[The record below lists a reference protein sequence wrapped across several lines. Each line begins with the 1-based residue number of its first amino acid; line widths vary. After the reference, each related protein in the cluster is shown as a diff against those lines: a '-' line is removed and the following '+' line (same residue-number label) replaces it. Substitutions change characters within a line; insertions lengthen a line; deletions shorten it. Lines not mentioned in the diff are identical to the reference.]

1 MQGDAAKPPVFP
13 HRRPCHPVGLLEE
26 ADRHVRSQ
34 CGSTVGEA
42 PRLTV
47 LDKLVFPFA
56 LPEEDRDL
64 QLAQLLGD
72 DCPGGEQGEENFYRS
87 EDFLVK

>member
-1 MQGDAAKPPVFP
+1 MFV
-13 HRRPCHPVGLLEE
+13 RNVE
-26 ADRHVRSQ
+26 AQ
-34 CGSTVGEA
+34 WGEA
-42 PRLTV
+42 TRHTV

-72 DCPGGEQGEENFYRS
+72 DCPGGEQEENFYRS

>member
-1 MQGDAAKPPVFP
+1 MFV
-13 HRRPCHPVGLLEE
+13 RNVE
-26 ADRHVRSQ
+26 AQ
-34 CGSTVGEA
+34 WGEA

-47 LDKLVFPFA
+47 LDKLIFPFA

>member
-1 MQGDAAKPPVFP
+1 MF
-13 HRRPCHPVGLLEE
+13 
-26 ADRHVRSQ
+26 VRNVETQ
-34 CGSTVGEA
+34 WGET

-56 LPEEDRDL
+56 LPEWDREY

-72 DCPGGEQGEENFYRS
+72 DCPGGEQEENFYRN
-87 EDFLVK
+87 EDFRKD

>member
-1 MQGDAAKPPVFP
+1 MVYYGCREMRQN
-13 HRRPCHPVGLLEE
+13 RRFSRTDGPAIPLDFWRRRI
-26 ADRHVRSQ
+26 AI
-34 CGSTVGEA
+34 
-42 PRLTV
+42 